1 MRWIRCDNRMKGGD
15 KDMILSEKRTRG
27 GAISILL
34 IAIAAA
40 VCAPLLLWFRND
52 PLLALNVFADTRYNA
67 ELSYQ
72 LTTLALAALMIF
84 LVYGLTGRAGLS
96 YLNLRRRDGAIR
108 PEPWIG
114 IKPKPTETWKNLGF
128 NFAIVIT
135 LVTAVVIY
143 FQVVH
148 GKSVSLNLF
157 PGIPLILLFALVNAF
172 CEEILF
178 RFSFVAVVSR
188 SGYSPYLA
196 QGLGAAV
203 FGIVHYFGN
212 PGGVVGVLM
221 AAFIGWFLAKSM
233 LETKGFFW
241 ALVIHFLQDVVIFS
255 ALFME

>member
-1 MRWIRCDNRMKGGD
+1 MM
-15 KDMILSEKRTRG
+15 MSEKRVG
-27 GAISILL
+27 GAFPIVWITV
-34 IAIAAA
+34 AAA
-40 VCAPLLLWFRND
+40 ACAPLLLWFRSR
-52 PLLALNVFADTRYNA
+52 PLLSPDVFDHARYNA
-67 ELSYQ
+67 ELGYQ
-72 LTTLALAALMIF
+72 LTTLALAAVMIAF
-84 LVYGLTGRAGLS
+84 VYAITGREGLS
-96 YLNLRRRDGAIR
+96 YLSLKRRDGSIR

-114 IKPKPTETWKNLGF
+114 IKPKAGETWRHLGL

-135 LVTAVVIY
+135 LVTAIVIY
-143 FQVVH
+143 FQIVH
-148 GKSVSLNLF
+148 GKSVSFDLF
-157 PGIPLILLFALVNAF
+157 PGIPLILAFALVNAF

-212 PGGVVGVLM
+212 PGGFVGVLM

-241 ALVIHFLQDVVIFS
+241 ALTIHCLQDVVIFS
-255 ALFME
+255 ALFTE

>member
-1 MRWIRCDNRMKGGD
+1 MRLIRWMIRTKGRDN
-15 KDMILSEKRTRG
+15 DMIMSEKRSN
-27 GAISILL
+27 GAASVLL
-34 IAIAAA
+34 ITIVA
-40 VCAPLLLWFRND
+40 VLCAPLLLWFRSH
-52 PLLALNVFADTRYNA
+52 PLFAPSLFDNATYNA
-67 ELSYQ
+67 ELGYQ
-72 LTTLALAALMIF
+72 TTTLALAAVVIAI
-84 LVYGLTGRAGLS
+84 VYAITGRAGLS
-96 YLNLRRRDGAIR
+96 YLSLKKRDGSIR

-114 IKPKPTETWKNLGF
+114 IKPKAGETWRHLGL
-128 NFAIVIT
+128 NFAVVIT
-135 LVTAVVIY
+135 LVTAIVIY

-148 GKSVSLNLF
+148 GKNVSFDLF
-157 PGIPLILLFALVNAF
+157 PGIPLILTFALVNAF

-188 SGYSPYLA
+188 SVYSPYLA

-212 PGGVVGVLM
+212 PGGMVGVLM

-241 ALVIHFLQDVVIFS
+241 ALTIHFLQDVVIFS